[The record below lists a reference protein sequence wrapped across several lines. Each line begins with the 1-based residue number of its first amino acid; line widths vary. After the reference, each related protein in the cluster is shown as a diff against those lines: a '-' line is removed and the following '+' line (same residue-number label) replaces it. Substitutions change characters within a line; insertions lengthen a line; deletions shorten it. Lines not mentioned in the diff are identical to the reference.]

1 MKRIENKAT
10 SQASVVTEDPD
21 ASIFTEDS
29 DASVYEYRE
38 SLEKI
43 QLKLSSFGLTSNQC
57 KVYIYLGKYGSRTAP
72 DISKVLKLPRTE
84 TYKLL
89 ASLQNKGVVSA
100 SFQHPIQFSAMPLTD
115 AVHSLINTEKERI
128 KKLESLKSELNK
140 LWDNIPQFH
149 NEMQKTDDNKFQ
161 ILQGENQIHN
171 KINDMIVNS
180 KKEFL
185 IIGNE
190 KDFVKFDQT
199 NILEPVD
206 KSPVELKVLT
216 NSSDRTLY
224 IFDEIDRNNVKRLPT
239 SINGA
244 LCFVVKD
251 DDEVLFYMKNSG
263 AGKEKVTALW
273 TNSTTMIYS
282 KKLLF
287 NTLWSKSKS
296 IPL

>member
-1 MKRIENKAT
+1 MQRMKN
-10 SQASVVTEDPD
+10 QASQD
-21 ASIFTEDS
+21 SIFTDNP

-43 QLKLSSFGLTSNQC
+43 QLKLSSFGLTANQC

-89 ASLQNKGVVSA
+89 AALQNKGVVSA
-100 SFQHPIQFSAMPLTD
+100 SFQHPIQFSAIPLTD

-128 KKLESLKSELNK
+128 KKLERQKSELNE

-149 NEMQKTDDNKFQ
+149 NEVQETDDDRFQ
-161 ILQGENQIHN
+161 ILQGENQIHS
-171 KINDMIVNS
+171 KINDMITNS
-180 KKEFL
+180 KKEL
-185 IIGNE
+185 VIIGNE
-190 KDFVKFDQT
+190 KDFLKFYQA
-199 NILEPVD
+199 NFLEPLEKSEVD
-206 KSPVELKVLT
+206 HKILT
-216 NSSDRTLY
+216 NSSDKTLY
-224 IFDEIDRNNVKRLPT
+224 VFDEMDKTNVKKLPT
-239 SINGA
+239 SINEN

-251 DDEVLFYMKNSG
+251 DDEVLFYMKNSES
-263 AGKEKVTALW
+263 GKEKVTALW

-287 NTLWSKSKS
+287 NTLWLKSKS

>member
-1 MKRIENKAT
+1 MRVIENKA
-10 SQASVVTEDPD
+10 SQASIFTDDPD
-21 ASIFTEDS
+21 AS
-29 DASVYEYRE
+29 AYEYRE
-38 SLEKI
+38 PLEKI
-43 QLKLSSFGLTSNQC
+43 QLQLSSFGLTSNQC
-57 KVYIYLGKYGSRTAP
+57 KVYIFRTAP

-89 ASLQNKGVVSA
+89 STLQNKGIVSA

-128 KKLESLKSELNK
+128 KKLENQKSELNQ

-149 NEMQKTDDNKFQ
+149 NEIQKTDEDKFQ
-161 ILQGENQIHN
+161 ILKGENQIHS

-180 KKEFL
+180 KNELF

-190 KDFVKFDQT
+190 KDFLKFYQASF
-199 NILEPVD
+199 LESLD
-206 KSPVELKVLT
+206 KYTVEHKILT
-216 NSSDRTLY
+216 NSSNRTLY
-224 IFDEIDRNNVKRLPT
+224 VFDEIDRTNVKKLPT
-239 SINGA
+239 SINGT

-251 DDEVLFYMKNSG
+251 DDEVLFYMKNSNS
-263 AGKEKVTALW
+263 GKENVTALW
-273 TNSTTMIYS
+273 TNSTSMIYS

-287 NTLWSKSKS
+287 STLWSKSKS

>member
-1 MKRIENKAT
+1 MQKMEN
-10 SQASVVTEDPD
+10 QASQDT
-21 ASIFTEDS
+21 IFTDDL

-43 QLKLSSFGLTSNQC
+43 QIKLSSFGLTINQC

-72 DISKVLKLPRTE
+72 DVSKVLKLPRTE

-89 ASLQNKGVVSA
+89 AALQNKGVVSA

-115 AVHSLINTEKERI
+115 AIHSLINTEKERI
-128 KKLESLKSELNK
+128 KKLESQKSELSK

-149 NEMQKTDDNKFQ
+149 KEVEETDSDKFQ
-161 ILQGENQIHN
+161 ILQGENQIHS
-171 KINDMIVNS
+171 KINDMIENS
-180 KKEFL
+180 KKEL
-185 IIGNE
+185 VIIGNE
-190 KDFVKFDQT
+190 KDFLKFYHA
-199 NILEPVD
+199 NFLEPLD
-206 KSPVELKVLT
+206 KSPVELKILT
-216 NSSDRTLY
+216 NSSDKTLY
-224 IFDEIDRNNVKRLPT
+224 VFDEMDKTNVKKLPT
-239 SINGA
+239 SIDKN

-251 DDEVLFYMKNSG
+251 NDEVLFYMKNSSS
-263 AGKEKVTALW
+263 GKEKVTALW

-287 NTLWSKSKS
+287 STLWSKSKS

>member
-1 MKRIENKAT
+1 MKNVENHA
-10 SQASVVTEDPD
+10 SQT
-21 ASIFTEDS
+21 SIFTDDPDS
-29 DASVYEYRE
+29 FVNEYKE

-43 QLKLSSFGLTSNQC
+43 QLQLSSFGLSSNQC
-57 KVYIYLGKYGSRTAP
+57 KIFIFLGKYGSRTAP
-72 DISKVLKLPRTE
+72 DVSKVLKLPRTE

-89 ASLQNKGVVSA
+89 ATLQNKGIVSA
-100 SFQHPIQFSAMPLTD
+100 SFQHPIQFSALPLTK
-115 AVHSLINTEKERI
+115 AVNSLINTEKVRI
-128 KKLESLKSELNK
+128 KKLESQKSELNQ

-149 NEMQKTDDNKFQ
+149 NEIQKTNDDKFQ
-161 ILQGENQIHN
+161 ILGGVNQIHN

-190 KDFVKFDQT
+190 KDFLKFYQT
-199 NILEPVD
+199 NILESLN
-206 KSPVELKVLT
+206 KSPVEHKVLT

-224 IFDEIDRNNVKRLPT
+224 IFDEIDRTNVKKLPT
-239 SINGA
+239 SINGN

-263 AGKEKVTALW
+263 SGKESVTALW

-287 NTLWSKSKS
+287 SSLWSKSKS

>member
-1 MKRIENKAT
+1 MQNQA
-10 SQASVVTEDPD
+10 SQASIFTDDPD
-21 ASIFTEDS
+21 AS
-29 DASVYEYRE
+29 VNEYRE
-38 SLEKI
+38 ALEKI
-43 QLKLSSFGLTSNQC
+43 QLQLSDFGLSSNQC

-72 DISKVLKLPRTE
+72 DVSKVLKLPRTE

-89 ASLQNKGVVSA
+89 AALQNKGVVSA
-100 SFQHPIQFSAMPLTD
+100 SFQHPIQFSAIPLMD
-115 AVHSLINTEKERI
+115 AIHSLINTEKERI
-128 KKLESLKSELNK
+128 KKLESQKSELSK

-149 NEMQKTDDNKFQ
+149 NEVEKKDDDKFQ
-161 ILQGENQIHN
+161 ILQGENQIHS

-180 KKEFL
+180 KNELL

-190 KDFVKFDQT
+190 KDFLKFYQA
-199 NILEPVD
+199 NFLEPLD

-216 NSSDRTLY
+216 NSSDKTLY
-224 IFDEIDRNNVKRLPT
+224 VFDEMDRTNVKKLPT
-239 SINGA
+239 SINGN

-251 DDEVLFYMKNSG
+251 DDEVLFYMKNYES
-263 AGKEKVTALW
+263 GKEKVTALW

-287 NTLWSKSKS
+287 STLWSKSKS

>member
-1 MKRIENKAT
+1 MRRIENKV
-10 SQASVVTEDPD
+10 SQATIVRENSD
-21 ASIFTEDS
+21 ASIFTEDP
-29 DASVYEYRE
+29 DTSVYEYRE

-43 QLKLSSFGLTSNQC
+43 QLKLSSFGLTTNQC

-128 KKLESLKSELNK
+128 KKLEILKSELNK
-140 LWDNIPQFH
+140 LWEDIPQFH
-149 NEMQKTDDNKFQ
+149 NEIQKTDDSKFQ
-161 ILQGENQIHN
+161 ILQGENQIHS
-171 KINDMIVNS
+171 KINDMVGNS
-180 KKEFL
+180 KKEFM

-190 KDFVKFDQT
+190 KDFLKFDQT
-199 NILEPVD
+199 NILESVD

-216 NSSDRTLY
+216 NSSDKTLY
-224 IFDEIDRNNVKRLPT
+224 VFDEIDKTSVKKLPT
-239 SINGA
+239 SIDGN

-251 DDEVLFYMKNSG
+251 DDEVLFYMKNSES
-263 AGKEKVTALW
+263 GKEKTTALW

-287 NTLWSKSKS
+287 STLWSKSKS

>member
-1 MKRIENKAT
+1 MQKMEN
-10 SQASVVTEDPD
+10 QASQDT
-21 ASIFTEDS
+21 IFTDDQ

-38 SLEKI
+38 SLDKI
-43 QLKLSSFGLTSNQC
+43 QLKLSSFGLTANQC

-72 DISKVLKLPRTE
+72 DVSKVLKLPRTE

-89 ASLQNKGVVSA
+89 AALQNKGVVSA

-128 KKLESLKSELNK
+128 KKLESQKSELNE
-140 LWDNIPQFH
+140 LWNNIPQF
-149 NEMQKTDDNKFQ
+149 NKEVEKTDDDKFQ
-161 ILQGENQIHN
+161 VLQGENQIHS
-171 KINDMIVNS
+171 KINNMIENS
-180 KKEFL
+180 KKEVV

-190 KDFVKFDQT
+190 KDFLKFYQA
-199 NILEPVD
+199 NFLEPLD
-206 KSPVELKVLT
+206 KSLVKHKILT

-224 IFDEIDRNNVKRLPT
+224 VFDEIDRTNVKKLPT

-251 DDEVLFYMKNSG
+251 DDEVLFYMKNSNS
-263 AGKEKVTALW
+263 GKGNVTALW

>member
-1 MKRIENKAT
+1 MRRIQNQA
-10 SQASVVTEDPD
+10 SQASIFTDDPD
-21 ASIFTEDS
+21 AS
-29 DASVYEYRE
+29 VNEYRE
-38 SLEKI
+38 ALEKI
-43 QLKLSSFGLTSNQC
+43 QLQLSDFGLSSNQC

-72 DISKVLKLPRTE
+72 DVSKVLKLPRTE

-89 ASLQNKGVVSA
+89 AALQNKGVVSA
-100 SFQHPIQFSAMPLTD
+100 SFQHPIQFSAIPLMD
-115 AVHSLINTEKERI
+115 AIHSLINTEKERI
-128 KKLESLKSELNK
+128 KKLESQKSELSK

-149 NEMQKTDDNKFQ
+149 NEVEKKDDDKFQ
-161 ILQGENQIHN
+161 ILQGENQIHS

-180 KKEFL
+180 KNELL

-190 KDFVKFDQT
+190 KDFLKFYQA
-199 NILEPVD
+199 NFLEPLD

-216 NSSDRTLY
+216 NSSDKTLY
-224 IFDEIDRNNVKRLPT
+224 VFDEMDRTNVKKLPT
-239 SINGA
+239 SINGN

-251 DDEVLFYMKNSG
+251 DDEVLFYMKNYES
-263 AGKEKVTALW
+263 GKEKVTALW

-287 NTLWSKSKS
+287 STLWSKSKS

>member
-1 MKRIENKAT
+1 MQKMENQT
-10 SQASVVTEDPD
+10 SQDT
-21 ASIFTEDS
+21 IFTDDL

-43 QLKLSSFGLTSNQC
+43 QLKLSSFGLTINQC

-72 DISKVLKLPRTE
+72 DVSKVLKLPRTE

-89 ASLQNKGVVSA
+89 AALQNKGVVSA

-115 AVHSLINTEKERI
+115 AIHSLINTEKERI
-128 KKLESLKSELNK
+128 KKLESQKSELSK

-149 NEMQKTDDNKFQ
+149 KEVEETDSDKFQ
-161 ILQGENQIHN
+161 ILQGENQIHS
-171 KINDMIVNS
+171 KINDMIENS
-180 KKEFL
+180 KKEL
-185 IIGNE
+185 VIIGNE
-190 KDFVKFDQT
+190 KDFLKFYHA
-199 NILEPVD
+199 NFLEPLD
-206 KSPVELKVLT
+206 KSTVELKVLT
-216 NSSDRTLY
+216 NSSDKTLY
-224 IFDEIDRNNVKRLPT
+224 VFDEMDKTNVKKLPT
-239 SINGA
+239 SIDEN

-251 DDEVLFYMKNSG
+251 NDEVLFYMKNSNS
-263 AGKEKVTALW
+263 GKEKVTALW

-287 NTLWSKSKS
+287 STLWSKSKS

>member
-1 MKRIENKAT
+1 MRKIEN
-10 SQASVVTEDPD
+10 QASQ
-21 ASIFTEDS
+21 ASIFTDDQDS
-29 DASVYEYRE
+29 FVNEYRE

-43 QLKLSSFGLTSNQC
+43 QLQLSSFGLTSNQC
-57 KVYIYLGKYGSRTAP
+57 KVYIFLGKHGSRTAP

-89 ASLQNKGVVSA
+89 TTLQSKGVVSA
-100 SFQHPIQFSAMPLTD
+100 SFQHPIQFSAIPLTD
-115 AVHSLINTEKERI
+115 AVHSLINTEKARI
-128 KKLESLKSELNK
+128 KKLESQKSELNQ

-149 NEMQKTDDNKFQ
+149 NEIQKTDEDRFQ
-161 ILQGENQIHN
+161 ILQGENQIHS
-171 KINDMIVNS
+171 KINDMIINS

-190 KDFVKFDQT
+190 KDFLKFYQT
-199 NILEPVD
+199 NILESLD

-224 IFDEIDRNNVKRLPT
+224 VFDEIDKTNVKKLPA
-239 SINGA
+239 SINGN

-251 DDEVLFYMKNSG
+251 NDEVLFYMKNSES
-263 AGKEKVTALW
+263 GKENVTAFW
-273 TNSTTMIYS
+273 TNSNAMIYS

-287 NTLWSKSKS
+287 STLWSKSKS

>member
-1 MKRIENKAT
+1 MKRTENQV
-10 SQASVVTEDPD
+10 SQTTMVTDT
-21 ASIFTEDS
+21 SIFTEDT
-29 DASVYEYRE
+29 DASIYEYRE

-43 QLKLSSFGLTSNQC
+43 QLKLSSFGLTINQC

-115 AVHSLINTEKERI
+115 AIRSLINTEKEHI
-128 KKLESLKSELNK
+128 KKLESQKSELNK
-140 LWDNIPQFH
+140 LWNDIPQFH
-149 NEMQKTDDNKFQ
+149 SEIQKTDDDKFQ
-161 ILQGENQIHN
+161 ILQGENQIHS
-171 KINDMIVNS
+171 KINDMIANS
-180 KKEFL
+180 KKEL
-185 IIGNE
+185 VIIGNE
-190 KDFVKFDQT
+190 RDFLKFYQADF
-199 NILEPVD
+199 LEPLN
-206 KSPVELKVLT
+206 KSQVELKVLT

-224 IFDEIDRNNVKRLPT
+224 VFDEIDKTNVKKLPT
-239 SINGA
+239 SIDGN

-251 DDEVLFYMKNSG
+251 NDEVLFYMKNSG
-263 AGKEKVTALW
+263 LVKEKVTALW

-287 NTLWSKSKS
+287 STLWSKSKS
-296 IPL
+296 IAL

>member
-1 MKRIENKAT
+1 MRRMQN
-10 SQASVVTEDPD
+10 QASQ
-21 ASIFTEDS
+21 ASIFTD
-29 DASVYEYRE
+29 DPDPSVNEYRE
-38 SLEKI
+38 ALEKI
-43 QLKLSSFGLTSNQC
+43 QLQLSDFGLSSNQC
-57 KVYIYLGKYGSRTAP
+57 KVYIYLGKYGSRTAS
-72 DISKVLKLPRTE
+72 DVSKVLKLPRTE

-89 ASLQNKGVVSA
+89 AVLQNKGVVSA

-115 AVHSLINTEKERI
+115 AMHSLINTEKERI
-128 KKLESLKSELNK
+128 KKLEIQKSELSK

-149 NEMQKTDDNKFQ
+149 NEVEKKDDDKFQ
-161 ILQGENQIHN
+161 ILQGENQIHS

-180 KKEFL
+180 KNELL

-190 KDFVKFDQT
+190 KDFLKFYQA
-199 NILEPVD
+199 NFLEPLD

-216 NSSDRTLY
+216 NSSDKTLY
-224 IFDEIDRNNVKRLPT
+224 VFDEMDRTNVKKLPT
-239 SINGA
+239 SINGN

-251 DDEVLFYMKNSG
+251 DDEVLFYMKNSES
-263 AGKEKVTALW
+263 GKEKVTALW

-287 NTLWSKSKS
+287 STLWSKSKS